1 MILNVFLVKTILFIR
16 VLGGAQGPYT
26 PRGTVSA
33 VGLTANMEKS
43 NRMRFDGQDNF
54 RQCLSVN

>member
-1 MILNVFLVKTILFIR
+1 MILNAFLVKMILFIR
-16 VLGGAQGPYT
+16 VPWGAQGPYT
-26 PRGTVSA
+26 PPGTVST
-33 VGLTANMEKS
+33 VGLTANMEES